1 MVRLGLTGGIGSGKS
16 TVAKILVEQGATLI
30 DADDISRATTA
41 SGGAAITLIA
51 AQFGPGV
58 VNADGSMNRGAMR
71 QRIFS
76 DSNARQQLEAII
88 HPLVSNESARQAE
101 VARQAGCALL
111 VFDIPLLVES
121 SRWRNQLDRVLV
133 VDCEGAAGGKG
144 ARVRPHG
151 QPGAEQRNAVPVA
164 VGQGN
169 AHFVRQAAGRDGEGG
184 SARERPRLGP
194 VARPRRR
201 CTLSNPE
208 MRAGVPGS
216 GLGFAVGGGGVE
228 ITPAPLA
235 IANTLAGSH

>member
-41 SGGAAITLIA
+41 SGGAAITSIA

-58 VNADGSMNRGAMR
+58 VNADGSMNRDGMR

-76 DSNARQQLEAII
+76 DSNARHQLEAII

-133 VDCEGAAGGKG
+133 VDCEVTTQISRVLQRSGWTQAMVANVIASQATRTQRLSAADLVIFNN
-144 ARVRPHG
+144 ALTLDDLAAQVR
-151 QPGAEQRNAVPVA
+151 EILLRI
-164 VGQGN
+164 
-169 AHFVRQAAGRDGEGG
+169 
-184 SARERPRLGP
+184 
-194 VARPRRR
+194 
-201 CTLSNPE
+201 TL
-208 MRAGVPGS
+208 
-216 GLGFAVGGGGVE
+216 
-228 ITPAPLA
+228 
-235 IANTLAGSH
+235 

>member
-41 SGGAAITLIA
+41 SGGAAITSIA

-58 VNADGSMNRGAMR
+58 VNADGSMNRDAMR

-121 SRWRNQLDRVLV
+121 SRWRSQFDKVLV
-133 VDCEGAAGGKG
+133 VDCEVTTQISRVMQRSGWTQAMVENVIASQATRTQRLAA
-144 ARVRPHG
+144 ADLVIYNNALRLDDLAAQVR
-151 QPGAEQRNAVPVA
+151 EILLRI
-164 VGQGN
+164 
-169 AHFVRQAAGRDGEGG
+169 
-184 SARERPRLGP
+184 
-194 VARPRRR
+194 
-201 CTLSNPE
+201 TL
-208 MRAGVPGS
+208 
-216 GLGFAVGGGGVE
+216 
-228 ITPAPLA
+228 
-235 IANTLAGSH
+235 

>member
-30 DADDISRATTA
+30 DADEISRATTA

-133 VDCEGAAGGKG
+133 VDCEVTTQISRVMQRSGWTQDMVANVIASQATRTQRLAA
-144 ARVRPHG
+144 ADLVIYNNALTLDDLAAQVR
-151 QPGAEQRNAVPVA
+151 EILLRI
-164 VGQGN
+164 
-169 AHFVRQAAGRDGEGG
+169 
-184 SARERPRLGP
+184 
-194 VARPRRR
+194 
-201 CTLSNPE
+201 TL
-208 MRAGVPGS
+208 
-216 GLGFAVGGGGVE
+216 
-228 ITPAPLA
+228 
-235 IANTLAGSH
+235 

>member
-1 MVRLGLTGGIGSGKS
+1 MLRLGLTGGRGSGKS
-16 TVAKILVEQGATLI
+16 TVANMLVEQGATLI

-41 SGGAAITLIA
+41 SGGAAITSIA

-58 VNADGSMNRGAMR
+58 VNADGSMNRDAMR

-133 VDCEGAAGGKG
+133 VDCEVTTQISRVLQRSGWTQAMVANVIASQANRTQRLAA
-144 ARVRPHG
+144 ADLVIYNNALTLDDLAAQVR
-151 QPGAEQRNAVPVA
+151 EILLRI
-164 VGQGN
+164 
-169 AHFVRQAAGRDGEGG
+169 
-184 SARERPRLGP
+184 
-194 VARPRRR
+194 
-201 CTLSNPE
+201 TL
-208 MRAGVPGS
+208 
-216 GLGFAVGGGGVE
+216 
-228 ITPAPLA
+228 
-235 IANTLAGSH
+235 